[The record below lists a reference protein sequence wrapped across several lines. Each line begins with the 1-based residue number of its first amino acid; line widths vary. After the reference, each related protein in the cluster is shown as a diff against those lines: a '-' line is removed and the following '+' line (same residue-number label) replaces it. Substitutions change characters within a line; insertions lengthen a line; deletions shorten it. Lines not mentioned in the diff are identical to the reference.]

1 MKEKKEYDNE
11 LEGDVSAEEYTE
23 NVPTEENPETFSLQE
38 DTEDF
43 SDVYSESFGS
53 DSENLIGVL
62 KKVHLNLNPLKIPK
76 SMKEI
81 RLITTDLTVMRKTL
95 TRKKNQQKNRM
106 VKVTLTVKHLSSR
119 G

>member
-53 DSENLIGVL
+53 DSEKNKKNLIGVL

-95 TRKKNQQKNRM
+95 TR
-106 VKVTLTVKHLSSR
+106 
-119 G
+119 

>member
-53 DSENLIGVL
+53 DSETDLTDESLDI
-62 KKVHLNLNPLKIPK
+62 PLKIPK

-95 TRKKNQQKNRM
+95 TR
-106 VKVTLTVKHLSSR
+106 
-119 G
+119 